1 MKFNVNQQDLQ
12 QALNYCQGVIEKRST
27 LPILSNIL
35 LDVSNSKLIITATD
49 LDLIFVHQ
57 LNNIEVLEEGKTTTT
72 SSIMYDIVRKF
83 SSGKKINLSLT
94 DISKLQ
100 VESEKSIFNLNCI
113 SATEFPLTDENFN
126 ENEFVIKSKQLLK
139 LLNKCK
145 FSVSNDET
153 RHYLSGIYFHQT
165 EVEDKNYLTA
175 VATDS
180 HRMSISKIRLD
191 QKIDFEPIILPKKT
205 IFQLC
210 SLLDSYDGDVKVSN
224 LKSKIKFELNNS
236 ILISKLIDGK
246 FPNYIQVIPKNNQ
259 KKLEIDLKLFLNSV
273 DRVASVSLDKK
284 DGVKFNLS
292 KDILDLSVNNT
303 NSGDGKETLNVKFD
317 HDLEISIEADQSY
330 GNGFLLPLGP
340 LRELP
345 SRLNQV
351 DFKVYHTYTER
362 NQNYTMKYV
371 IDELENPY
379 HGVSIKLCKWAN
391 EKVIHAISAIGSPKR
406 FYNLLEQSG
415 FILANTTSLLD
426 HEHIPRSYFEETKES
441 TIFITEKDA
450 TKLKNY
456 SNPKIWVVKVKM
468 VLNKPINKLIEEKIA
483 PLVKPVC

>member
-12 QALNYCQGVIEKRST
+12 HALNYCQGVIEKRST

-35 LDVSNSKLIITATD
+35 LDASSSKLTITATD
-49 LDLIFVHQ
+49 LDLIFVHH
-57 LNNIEVLEEGKTTTT
+57 LNNVEILEEGKTTTT

-94 DISKLQ
+94 DVSKLQ

-113 SATEFPLTDENFN
+113 SATDFPLTDEDFN
-126 ENEFVIKSKQLLK
+126 NNEFILKSKQLLK

-153 RHYLSGIYFHQT
+153 RHYLSGIYLHQN

-210 SLLDSYDGDVKVSN
+210 SLLDSYDGDVKISN
-224 LKSKIKFELNNS
+224 IKSKIKFELNNS

-284 DGVKFNLS
+284 DGVKFNLL
-292 KDILDLSVNNT
+292 KDKLDLSVNNS
-303 NSGDGKETLNVKFD
+303 NSGDGKETLSVKFD
-317 HDLEISIEADQSY
+317 HDLEISFNSKYLIDIASQLDGERVEI
-330 GNGFLLPLGP
+330 FLND
-340 LRELP
+340 
-345 SRLNQV
+345 S
-351 DFKVYHTYTER
+351 
-362 NQNYTMKYV
+362 
-371 IDELENPY
+371 
-379 HGVSIKLCKWAN
+379 
-391 EKVIHAISAIGSPKR
+391 GSPALIKDPGD
-406 FYNLLEQSG
+406 FDS
-415 FILANTTSLLD
+415 
-426 HEHIPRSYFEETKES
+426 
-441 TIFITEKDA
+441 IF
-450 TKLKNY
+450 
-456 SNPKIWVVKVKM
+456 VVMPMKG
-468 VLNKPINKLIEEKIA
+468 
-483 PLVKPVC
+483 

>member
-35 LDVSNSKLIITATD
+35 LDASNSKLTITATD
-49 LDLIFVHQ
+49 LDLIFIHQ
-57 LNNIEVLEEGKTTTT
+57 LNNVEILDEGKTTTT
-72 SSIMYDIVRKF
+72 SSIMYDIIRKLT
-83 SSGKKINLSLT
+83 SGKKINLTLT
-94 DISKLQ
+94 DVSKLQ

-126 ENEFVIKSKQLLK
+126 ENEFIIKSKQLLK

-191 QKIDFEPIILPKKT
+191 EKIEFDPIILPKKT

-292 KDILDLSVNNT
+292 KDTLNLSVNNT

-317 HDLEISIEADQSY
+317 QDLEISF
-330 GNGFLLPLGP
+330 N
-340 LRELP
+340 
-345 SRLNQV
+345 SRYLIDIASQLEG
-351 DFKVYHTYTER
+351 DKVEIFFNDT
-362 NQNYTMKYV
+362 
-371 IDELENPY
+371 
-379 HGVSIKLCKWAN
+379 
-391 EKVIHAISAIGSPKR
+391 GSPA
-406 FYNLLEQSG
+406 L
-415 FILANTTSLLD
+415 I
-426 HEHIPRSYFEETKES
+426 
-441 TIFITEKDA
+441 KDPGDFDSI
-450 TKLKNY
+450 Y
-456 SNPKIWVVKVKM
+456 VVMPMKG
-468 VLNKPINKLIEEKIA
+468 
-483 PLVKPVC
+483 

>member
-35 LDVSNSKLIITATD
+35 LDASNSKLTITATD
-49 LDLIFVHQ
+49 LDLIFIHQ
-57 LNNIEVLEEGKTTTT
+57 LNNVEILEEGKTTTT
-72 SSIMYDIVRKF
+72 SSIMYDIIRKF

-100 VESEKSIFNLNCI
+100 VESEQSIFNLNCI
-113 SATEFPLTDENFN
+113 SATDFPLTEENFN
-126 ENEFVIKSKQLLK
+126 QNEFIIKSKQLLK

-153 RHYLSGIYFHQT
+153 RHYLSGIYLHQT

-180 HRMSISKIRLD
+180 HRMSVSKIRLD
-191 QKIDFEPIILPKKT
+191 QKVDFESIILPKKT

-210 SLLDSYDGDVKVSN
+210 SLLDSYDGDVKISN
-224 LKSKIKFELNNS
+224 IKSKIKFELNNS

-246 FPNYIQVIPKNNQ
+246 FPNYVQVIPKNNQ

-284 DGVKFNLS
+284 DGLKFNLS
-292 KDILDLSVNNT
+292 KNILDLSVNNT

-317 HDLEISIEADQSY
+317 HDLEISF
-330 GNGFLLPLGP
+330 N
-340 LRELP
+340 
-345 SRLNQV
+345 SRYLIDVASQL
-351 DFKVYHTYTER
+351 DGER
-362 NQNYTMKYV
+362 VEIYFNDT
-371 IDELENPY
+371 
-379 HGVSIKLCKWAN
+379 
-391 EKVIHAISAIGSPKR
+391 GSPALIKDPGD
-406 FYNLLEQSG
+406 FDS
-415 FILANTTSLLD
+415 
-426 HEHIPRSYFEETKES
+426 
-441 TIFITEKDA
+441 IF
-450 TKLKNY
+450 
-456 SNPKIWVVKVKM
+456 VVMPMKG
-468 VLNKPINKLIEEKIA
+468 
-483 PLVKPVC
+483 